1 MEGWKELIKLLDSSF
16 IVVKLR
22 RNILIPF
29 YCKYIRRSKMLTY
42 HQKLKKYQWNSLK
55 ENRETQRRKLYH
67 LIQYA
72 SQNIPYYQQVI
83 KEHNITFSE
92 DTIFEDIKKFPL
104 LTKEIIRN
112 HFDKLH
118 QFRDKTYYR
127 NTSGGSTGEPV
138 VFYQDKEYLDWANAT
153 KRLFNEWAGRELGDP
168 MVKLWGLLSDILG
181 SGQGFKEY
189 LRQQVSGIIILNTY
203 RMTDEDM
210 YRYVKKINKIKPRL
224 ILAYTNSIEELAR
237 FIREHHLSIYSPPVI
252 MTAAG
257 VLYPEVKAK
266 IEEIFHTT
274 VFNRYGSREVS
285 DMTCNCEKDEGLHLI
300 PAIHYLEIVDDEG
313 RQVKPGVPGNIIVT
327 LLTNYTMPL
336 IRYKIGDIGVLSD
349 KACSC
354 GRGFPL
360 LEQVKGRIRSVF
372 RNKQGDFID
381 GGIFVRLFYFRENIK
396 QFQVIQESLE
406 QITVNIV
413 LKNKKQLK
421 ITEKDFLE
429 ISESIKKI
437 MKSNIIIKYNL
448 VEFINP
454 TSSGKYGYVI
464 SKVKIK
470 KKGVQ

>member
-1 MEGWKELIKLLDSSF
+1 MIISNLGIGA
-16 IVVKLR
+16 KLR
-22 RNILIPF
+22 RNIILPI
-29 YCKYIRRSKMLTY
+29 YWKYINQSNVLTY
-42 HQKLKKYQWNSLK
+42 YQKLKEYQWNSLK
-55 ENRETQRRKLYH
+55 ENREIQRKNLYA

-83 KEHNITFSE
+83 KEYNITFSE

-104 LTKEIIRN
+104 LTKEILRN
-112 HFDKLH
+112 HFDELH
-118 QFRDKTYYR
+118 RFRDKTYYR

-153 KRLFNEWAGRELGDP
+153 KRLFYGWAGRELGDP

-181 SGQGFKEY
+181 SGQRFKGY

-203 RMTDEDM
+203 RMTEKDIYE
-210 YRYVKKINKIKPRL
+210 YVKKINKIKPRL

-237 FIREHHLSIYSPPVI
+237 FIQEHHFSIYSPPAI

-266 IEEIFHTT
+266 IEEVFHTT

-285 DMTCNCEKDEGLHLI
+285 DMACSCEKDEGLHLI
-300 PAIHYLEIVDDEG
+300 PAVHYLEIVDDKE
-313 RQVKPGVPGNIIVT
+313 RQVKPGKPGNIIVT

-336 IRYKIGDIGVLSD
+336 IRYKIDDIGVLSD

-381 GGIFVRLFYFRENIK
+381 GGIFIRLFYFRENIK

-406 QITVNIV
+406 QITINIV
-413 LKNKKQLK
+413 LKNKKQSK
-421 ITEKDFLE
+421 IAEKDFLE

-437 MKSNIIIKYNL
+437 MKGDITIKYNL
-448 VEFINP
+448 VEFVNLSP
-454 TSSGKYGYVI
+454 SGKYGYI
-464 SKVKIK
+464 FSKVKN
-470 KKGVQ
+470 

>member
-1 MEGWKELIKLLDSSF
+1 MIKLLDGSF
-16 IVVKLR
+16 IIAKLR
-22 RNILIPF
+22 RNIVLPV
-29 YCKYIRRSKMLTY
+29 YWKYINRSKVLTY
-42 HQKLKKYQWNSLK
+42 YQKLKELQWNSLE
-55 ENRETQRRKLYH
+55 ENREIQRRKLYQ

-72 SQNIPYYQQVI
+72 NQNIPYYQQIV

-92 DTIFEDIKKFPL
+92 DNIFEDIKKFPL

-112 HFDKLH
+112 HFDELH
-118 QFRDKTYYR
+118 RFRDKTYYR

-153 KRLFNEWAGRELGDP
+153 KRLFNKWGGRNLGDP
-168 MVKLWGLLSDILG
+168 MVKLWGLLPDILG
-181 SGQGFKEY
+181 SGQGFKGY

-203 RMTDEDM
+203 RMTEKDIYE
-210 YRYVKKINKIKPRL
+210 YVQKINTIKPRL
-224 ILAYTNSIEELAR
+224 ILAYTNGIEELAR
-237 FIREHHLSIYSPPVI
+237 FIQEHHLSVYSPPAI

-266 IEEIFHTT
+266 IEEVFHTT

-285 DMTCNCEKDEGLHLI
+285 DMACNCEKDEGLHLI

-313 RQVKPGVPGNIIVT
+313 RQVKPGKPGNIIVT

-336 IRYKIGDIGVLSD
+336 IRYKIGDIGVLSE

-360 LEQVKGRIRSVF
+360 LEKVKGRIRSVF

-381 GGIFVRLFYFRENIK
+381 GGIFIRLFYFNDNIK

-406 QITVNIV
+406 KITINIV
-413 LKNKKQLK
+413 LKDKKQLK
-421 ITEKDFLE
+421 IIEKDFME
-429 ISESIKKI
+429 ITASIKKI
-437 MKSNIIIKYNL
+437 MKSDIIVKCNL
-448 VEFINP
+448 VEFINLSP
-454 TSSGKYGYVI
+454 SGKYGYVF
-464 SKVKIK
+464 SKVKN
-470 KKGVQ
+470 